1 MTNGYVYRCGHG
13 CIPTGGNGMDTRLML
28 RLQQVLEK
36 MNVPISVLDSDG
48 NSLIPASD
56 IRFTLPP
63 LRKAGE
69 AVYHEGRFFQAS
81 IARENLVYMVT
92 SPDLPQV
99 RDMLTLCDAM
109 VGAQMAAN
117 AAGNDINNA
126 YQRILQNE
134 LSLAELEAVVDEYNI
149 HTNVSRCV
157 LLMHMVQVQK
167 SSAFEILQDM
177 LPMSGSDVLVN
188 MDKHTAVYLK
198 DVSNLDDE
206 EDLYQ
211 FSCAL
216 QETLMGEMAL
226 SVTIGISGVTKD
238 IAQLH
243 ACYRQA
249 RRAIEIG
256 RIYAPEKTVHMYR
269 TMYLQRF
276 LSDLNPDVASHYYS
290 LLFNANTNRL
300 FSDEML
306 HTIEMFFKKDLNLSE
321 TARQLYIH
329 RNTLVYRLDKVQKA
343 LGLDL
348 RHFDDAVTFKML
360 FEMRKCGHNR
370 AAGKKNNP

>member
-1 MTNGYVYRCGHG
+1 
-13 CIPTGGNGMDTRLML
+13 MDNRLML
-28 RLQQVLEK
+28 RLQQILEK
-36 MNVPISVLDSDG
+36 MNVPITVLDGDG

-69 AVYHEGRFFQAS
+69 AVYHEGRFFQVS
-81 IARENLVYMVT
+81 CTQQNLVFMVT
-92 SPDLPQV
+92 GPDLPQV
-99 RDMLTLCDAM
+99 RDTLSMCDAM
-109 VGAQMAAN
+109 VGAVAA
-117 AAGNDINNA
+117 ASAVSNDINNA

-134 LSLAELEAVVDEYNI
+134 LSLAELEAVADEYNI
-149 HTNVSRCV
+149 RINSPRCV

-167 SSAFEILQDM
+167 SSAFEILQDL
-177 LPMSGSDVLVN
+177 LPMSGSDVLVS

-198 DVSNLDDE
+198 DATGLEEE
-206 EDLYQ
+206 EDLHQ
-211 FSCAL
+211 FSYAL

-226 SVTIGISGVTKD
+226 SVTIGISTVTKELS
-238 IAQLH
+238 QLH
-243 ACYRQA
+243 TCYRQA

-256 RIYAPEKTVHMYR
+256 RVYSPENTVHMYR

-276 LSDLNPDVASHYYS
+276 LADLNPDVAAHYYS
-290 LLFNANTNRL
+290 LLFNPATNRL
-300 FSDEML
+300 FSEEML

-329 RNTLVYRLDKVQKA
+329 RNTLVYRLDKVQRA

-348 RHFDDAVTFKML
+348 RKFDDAVTFKML

-370 AAGKKNNP
+370 AAGKKNN

>member
-1 MTNGYVYRCGHG
+1 
-13 CIPTGGNGMDTRLML
+13 MDNRLML
-28 RLQQVLEK
+28 RLQQVLDK
-36 MNVPISVLDSDG
+36 MNIPITVLDGDG
-48 NSLIPASD
+48 NSLIPSSD

-63 LRKAGE
+63 LYGAGE
-69 AVYHEGRFFQAS
+69 PVYHEGRFFQAS
-81 IARENLVYMVT
+81 TTRENLVYMMT
-92 SPDLPQV
+92 SADLPQA

-109 VGAQMAAN
+109 VAAQIAA
-117 AAGNDINNA
+117 AATGNDINNA

-134 LSLAELEAVVDEYNI
+134 LSLAELEAVVDEYKI
-149 HTNVSRCV
+149 QPRVARCV
-157 LLMHMVQVQK
+157 LLLHMVQVQK
-167 SSAFEILQDM
+167 SSAFDILQDM
-177 LPMSGSDVLVN
+177 LPMSGSDVLIS
-188 MDKHTAVYLK
+188 MDKHTVVYLK
-198 DVSNLDDE
+198 DVSNLEDE

-216 QETLMGEMAL
+216 QETLMGETAL
-226 SVTIGISGVTKD
+226 SATIGISGTTRD

-243 ACYRQA
+243 NCYRQA

-256 RIYAPEKTVHMYR
+256 RLYTPEKTVYMYR

-276 LSDLNPDVASHYYS
+276 LSDLNPDVAAHYHS
-290 LLFNANTNRL
+290 LLFNPATEKL

-306 HTIEMFFKKDLNLSE
+306 HTIEMFFKNDLNLSE

-329 RNTLVYRLDKVQKA
+329 RNTLVYRLDKVQKV

-370 AAGKKNNP
+370 AAGKKNSQ

>member
-1 MTNGYVYRCGHG
+1 
-13 CIPTGGNGMDTRLML
+13 MDTRLML

-238 IAQLH
+238 IAS
-243 ACYRQA
+243 
-249 RRAIEIG
+249 RRSVAK
-256 RIYAPEKTVHMYR
+256 RR
-269 TMYLQRF
+269 T
-276 LSDLNPDVASHYYS
+276 
-290 LLFNANTNRL
+290 
-300 FSDEML
+300 
-306 HTIEMFFKKDLNLSE
+306 I
-321 TARQLYIH
+321 
-329 RNTLVYRLDKVQKA
+329 
-343 LGLDL
+343 L
-348 RHFDDAVTFKML
+348 RPSTSK
-360 FEMRKCGHNR
+360 
-370 AAGKKNNP
+370 